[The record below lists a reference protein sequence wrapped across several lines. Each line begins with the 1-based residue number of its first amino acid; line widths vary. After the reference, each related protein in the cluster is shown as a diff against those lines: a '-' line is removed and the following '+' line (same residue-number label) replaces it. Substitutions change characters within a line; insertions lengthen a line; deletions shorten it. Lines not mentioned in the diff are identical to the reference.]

1 MSQKC
6 SSCGAEIEPG
16 MTQCSYCGQPV
27 ENTASGN
34 IQYGKTQN
42 VTPNAYDPNAMQAQE
57 DKVSVGLVV
66 LSVLIPLAG
75 VIIGIVNMTKGK
87 KKSGQVYLIVAIV
100 VWVLSFAFQ
109 AVAGGLLAAM
119 PDTAGLI

>member
-27 ENTASGN
+27 ETTSSGN
-34 IQYGKTQN
+34 IQYGQTQN
-42 VTPNAYDPNAMQAQE
+42 VTPNAYVPNANQAEE
-57 DKVSVGLVV
+57 DKVSVGLVIV
-66 LSVLIPLAG
+66 SVLIPLVG
-75 VIIGIVNMTKGK
+75 IIVGIVNMSKGK
-87 KKSGQVYLIVAIV
+87 KKSGKIYLIVAIA
-100 VWVLSFAFQ
+100 VWAVSFLFQ
-109 AVAGGLLAAM
+109 ILAGGMLATM